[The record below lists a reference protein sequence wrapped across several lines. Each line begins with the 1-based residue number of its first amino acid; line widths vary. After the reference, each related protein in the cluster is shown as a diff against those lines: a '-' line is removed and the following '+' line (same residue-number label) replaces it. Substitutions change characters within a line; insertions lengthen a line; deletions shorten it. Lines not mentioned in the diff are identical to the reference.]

1 MSWRTV
7 LISNR
12 CKLDY
17 SMGYMVIRGEET
29 ARIFIDEIA
38 VLMIENPAVSM
49 TGCLL
54 SELTEK
60 KVRIIFCDEKRSP
73 YAELQPYSGCHNA
86 SLKIRQQMGWTQEQ
100 KTEAWTAIVLEKICN
115 QAKTLVENGHEG
127 EAAMLTGY
135 MRELV
140 PGDATN
146 REGHAAKV
154 YFNAIFGKSFS
165 RNDDVPVNAAL
176 NYGYS
181 LILSC
186 VNREIVCSGY
196 LTQLGIFHDNMFN
209 SFNLGCDL
217 MEPFR
222 PIVDF
227 CVKSMM
233 PEEFGKEQKSTLIG
247 LLNKEFVVDGKANTL
262 MNVIKLYVKSVF
274 AAIEQN
280 DASLVKFAEMKYEL

>member
-7 LISNR
+7 LISSR

-86 SLKIRQQMGWTQEQ
+86 SLKIKQQMGWTQEQ
-100 KTEAWTAIVLEKICN
+100 KTAVWTEIVLEKICN
-115 QAKTLVENGHEG
+115 QAKTLVENGHES

-140 PGDATN
+140 PGDETN

-154 YFNAIFGKSFS
+154 YFNALFGKNFS
-165 RNDDVPVNAAL
+165 RGQENPINAAL
-176 NYGYS
+176 NYGYG
-181 LILSC
+181 LILSAF
-186 VNREIVCSGY
+186 NREVTLCGY
-196 LTQLGIFHDNMFN
+196 LTHIGLFHDNMFN
-209 SFNLGCDL
+209 PYNLSCDM

-222 PIVDF
+222 AIVDRK
-227 CVKSMM
+227 VVDIA
-233 PEEFGKEQKSTLIG
+233 PIEFGKKEKQELLGILHSPVRIAGTEQT
-247 LLNKEFVVDGKANTL
+247 V
-262 MNVIKLYVKSVF
+262 MNAVKKYSRSVF
-274 AAIEQN
+274 EAIELA
-280 DASLVKFAEMKYEL
+280 DADRLNFIEL

>member
-7 LISNR
+7 LISSR

-54 SELTEK
+54 SELTNK
-60 KVRIIFCDEKRSP
+60 RVRIIFCDEKRSP

-86 SLKIRQQMGWTQEQ
+86 SLKIKQQMKWTSEQ
-100 KTEAWTAIVLEKICN
+100 KIEVWTAIVLEKICN
-115 QAKTLVENGHEG
+115 QAKTLVEYGHEV

-135 MRELV
+135 MRELL
-140 PGDATN
+140 PGDETN

-154 YFNAIFGKSFS
+154 YFNALFGKSFS
-165 RNDDVPVNAAL
+165 RGQENPINAAL
-176 NYGYS
+176 NYGYG
-181 LILSC
+181 LILSAF
-186 VNREIVCSGY
+186 NREVTLCGY
-196 LTQLGIFHDNMFN
+196 LPHMGLCHDNMFN
-209 SFNLGCDL
+209 PYNLSCDI

-222 PIVDF
+222 AIVDRKVLDIAPF
-227 CVKSMM
+227 
-233 PEEFGKEQKSTLIG
+233 EFGKKEKQALLGVLHSPVRIAGTEQT
-247 LLNKEFVVDGKANTL
+247 V
-262 MNVIKLYVKSVF
+262 MNAVKIYSRSVF
-274 AAIEQN
+274 EAIE
-280 DASLVKFAEMKYEL
+280 ASNADRINFIEL

>member
-7 LISNR
+7 LISSR

-38 VLMIENPAVSM
+38 VLMIENPAASM

-86 SLKIRQQMGWTQEQ
+86 SLKIKQQMGWTQEQ
-100 KTEAWTAIVLEKICN
+100 KTAVWTEIVLEKICN
-115 QAKTLVENGHEG
+115 QAKTLVENGHES

-140 PGDATN
+140 PGDGTN

-154 YFNAIFGKSFS
+154 YFSARTFPADRKT
-165 RNDDVPVNAAL
+165 R
-176 NYGYS
+176 
-181 LILSC
+181 
-186 VNREIVCSGY
+186 
-196 LTQLGIFHDNMFN
+196 
-209 SFNLGCDL
+209 
-217 MEPFR
+217 
-222 PIVDF
+222 
-227 CVKSMM
+227 SM
-233 PEEFGKEQKSTLIG
+233 PP
-247 LLNKEFVVDGKANTL
+247 
-262 MNVIKLYVKSVF
+262 
-274 AAIEQN
+274 
-280 DASLVKFAEMKYEL
+280 